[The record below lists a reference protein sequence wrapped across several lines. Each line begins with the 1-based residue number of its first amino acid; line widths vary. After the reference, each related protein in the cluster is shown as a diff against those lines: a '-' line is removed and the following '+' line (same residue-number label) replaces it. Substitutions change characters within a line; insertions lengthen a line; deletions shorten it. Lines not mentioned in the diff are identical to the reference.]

1 MNKMLLQLG
10 MNSKEAENTIRTITT
25 DQKNQVLAAVA
36 DHLVEATDKLLEA
49 NAADV
54 TNAKQNHMPEG
65 LVDRLMLSPERI
77 EGMAEGLRQL
87 VALEDPIGEVT
98 GMKKRPNG
106 LLIGQKRVPLGV
118 VGIIYE
124 ARPNVTADAF
134 GLCFKT
140 GNVVILKGGSDAI
153 HSNEAIVD
161 CIRESLKAYGV
172 TENAIQLIADT
183 SRETAAEFM
192 KMNEYVDVLIPRGGK
207 GLIKAVVNQ
216 STIPVI
222 ETGTGNCHI
231 YVDESADLDMAVN
244 IILNAKTQRVG
255 VCNACESLLVH
266 ANVKEKLLPVLA
278 QKLKEKHVE
287 MRADKEA
294 HELMPGS
301 VDATEED
308 WGTEYL
314 DYILSIKVVYS
325 VDEAIA
331 HINRYNTGHSEA
343 IITNDYT
350 NAQKFL
356 DEVDAAAVYVNASTR
371 FTDGFEFGYGAEIGI
386 STQKLHARGPMGL
399 LALTTTKYIIYGNG
413 QIRQ

>member
-1 MNKMLLQLG
+1 MTLNEIGGQARAVSRILNSLGSREKNIGLEEAARALLEG
-10 MNSKEAENTIRTITT
+10 EDEI
-25 DQKNQVLAAVA
+25 LAANEA
-36 DHLVEATDKLLEA
+36 DYEMARQKGMSQGLL
-49 NAADV
+49 
-54 TNAKQNHMPEG
+54 
-65 LVDRLMLSPERI
+65 DRLRLTPARVQS
-77 EGMAEGLRQL
+77 MADGLL
-87 VALEDPIGEVT
+87 KVASLEDPVGEVIS
-98 GMKKRPNG
+98 MKLRPNG
-106 LLIGQKRVPLGV
+106 LKIGQKRVPLGV
-118 VGIIYE
+118 IGMIYE

-134 GLCFKT
+134 GLCFKS
-140 GNVVILKGGSDAI
+140 GNAVILKGGSDAGE
-153 HSNEAIVD
+153 SNKAIVRW
-161 CIRESLKAYGV
+161 IRTGLVRAGLPEDAV
-172 TENAIQLIADT
+172 QLIEDA
-183 SRETAAEFM
+183 SRETTRELM
-192 KMNEYVDVLIPRGGK
+192 RLNQYVDVLIPRGGK

-231 YVDESADLDMAVN
+231 YVDESADLNMAVD
-244 IILNAKTQRVG
+244 IIMNAKTQRVG
-255 VCNACESLLVH
+255 VCNACESLLVN
-266 ANVKEKLLPVLA
+266 ANIKDVLLPVLA
-278 QKLKEKHVE
+278 NRLKEKHVQ

-294 HELMPGS
+294 MTLMPGA
-301 VDATEED
+301 VAATEED